1 MARNFQELRR
11 KIRPA
16 ARSRAE
22 RVYEREWETYLK
34 KQLGRKDFPHLDDED
49 VARLASPPRAGNP
62 RRRRR

>member
-1 MARNFQELRR
+1 
-11 KIRPA
+11 
-16 ARSRAE
+16 
-22 RVYEREWETYLK
+22 VYEREWETYLK